1 MDGHP
6 GPNSSTSRP
15 GPPEFNLVRPGH
27 APPPQGDFTIPRQPR
42 ETQSPRR
49 HQAGFRPDFGWMPGL
64 GAEGNDQCMTS
75 PPYPSETD
83 VTASLPHSKGA
94 DRANGAVRP

>member
-1 MDGHP
+1 MGIPVLTHRHRAQ
-6 GPNSSTSRP
+6 GRRNSTSS
-15 GPPEFNLVRPGH
+15 
-27 APPPQGDFTIPRQPR
+27 AQDAPPQGDFTIPRQPR

-83 VTASLPHSKGA
+83 VTASLPRSKGA